1 MIAANV
7 NSEWVFCRT
16 HCRKMTNG
24 CLCKD
29 YVMLPLNRGKFYGKE
44 GDIIRAKKEITA
56 ERRYVITFLQ

>member
-29 YVMLPLNRGKFYGKE
+29 YVMLPLNRGKFYCNMWKRVILYG
-44 GDIIRAKKEITA
+44 RRKK
-56 ERRYVITFLQ
+56 LQRNDVM